1 MGHFWKTKKKMVV
14 VKLVQQGDRC
24 HAMDDAAAKDWNDY
38 ILTAVTEYV
47 T

>member
-14 VKLVQQGDRC
+14 VKLVQQGDSC
-24 HAMDDAAAKDWNDY
+24 HAMDDAAAKYCNYY
-38 ILTAVTEYV
+38 IFKAVTEYV